1 MFVEGVTGSYYGVLP
16 EAIGQPFRG
25 LYALLSGLVGCLIG
39 VSLGDLPG
47 CYLAYWPTFQVFV
60 WDVTWGYW
68 PTFQVFVWV
77 LPSGTDRLTGML
89 LGVCMDVQLGLLAD
103 LTGVSM
109 RCYQG
114 ILTDLSSIC
123 IGCYLGLLTDFTGV
137 SIKYCRV
144 FVWSVVWV
152 YWLTLQMF
160 VWSVTGVYWPTF
172 QVFVWSVTEHAE
184 GIVVRFSTNWVRF
197 SLARFCTDWVRF
209 SSHTTEAC
217 PKHHS
222 KCVQT
227 NAYHYSTLHTTG
239 EQTQDTSSLPWRLQT
254 ISIISLFYLSKFF
267 LQYPFFLSSFFNLL
281 SSFFYF
287 LTSVRKS
294 LLWRGALLDH
304 WGFLVIP
311 PSL

>member
-1 MFVEGVTGSYYGVLP
+1 MPRHPRHFPRGPCPWWCLGSP
-16 EAIGQPFRG
+16 
-25 LYALLSGLVGCLIG
+25 SCLG
-39 VSLGDLPG
+39 VSSITYPL
-47 CYLAYWPTFQVFV
+47 CY
-60 WDVTWGYW
+60 
-68 PTFQVFVWV
+68 
-77 LPSGTDRLTGML
+77 
-89 LGVCMDVQLGLLAD
+89 
-103 LTGVSM
+103 

-114 ILTDLSSIC
+114 LLTDYTGVCMGCYCSLLTDLSSLC
-123 IGCYLGLLTDFTGV
+123 IDCYWVL
-137 SIKYCRV
+137 
-144 FVWSVVWV
+144 VWS
-152 YWLTLQMF
+152 LTRA
-160 VWSVTGVYWPTF
+160 YWPTF

-267 LQYPFFLSSFFNLL
+267 LQYSFFLSSFFFLL
-281 SSFFYF
+281 LPYLCKEVPPLERGPSRS
-287 LTSVRKS
+287 LGVPSHPPQPVEDGIRHSIEKHTMPQESKTPRRQLVTSITTS
-294 LLWRGALLDH
+294 N
-304 WGFLVIP
+304 
-311 PSL
+311 STQ

>member
-1 MFVEGVTGSYYGVLP
+1 MFVLKCIDRRFWCLYGVLPGLTDRVHRGLYGVLLGACMESYQGLLTDLSSVCMDCYWVLLQGLTRVYWPTFQMFVEGVTGSYYGVLP

-47 CYLAYWPTFQVFV
+47 CYLA
-60 WDVTWGYW
+60 
-68 PTFQVFVWV
+68 
-77 LPSGTDRLTGML
+77 
-89 LGVCMDVQLGLLAD
+89 
-103 LTGVSM
+103 
-109 RCYQG
+109 
-114 ILTDLSSIC
+114 
-123 IGCYLGLLTDFTGV
+123 
-137 SIKYCRV
+137 
-144 FVWSVVWV
+144 
-152 YWLTLQMF
+152 
-160 VWSVTGVYWPTF
+160 YWPTF

-267 LQYPFFLSSFFNLL
+267 LQYSFFLSSFFNLL
-281 SSFFYF
+281 SS
-287 LTSVRKS
+287 TS
-294 LLWRGALLDH
+294 LPL
-304 WGFLVIP
+304 
-311 PSL
+311 